1 MCLASVILDLS
12 IINLQSLTKSTY
24 DNEASKLAPRTE
36 NAFRHLLQGYDL
48 GPDVPEDLTGS
59 GEAII
64 KTLLA
69 LDQSGVIARGPSALR
84 QVPAT
89 VGNAVMATMS
99 PRDLRKRLKFDT
111 AWGPDEWGPIPF
123 LPPDDLLVKN
133 MESAWGDLY
142 NYRGLS
148 TSARGELLVSGVQV
162 CFPYH

>member
-1 MCLASVILDLS
+1 MNALS
-12 IINLQSLTKSTY
+12 W
-24 DNEASKLAPRTE
+24 
-36 NAFRHLLQGYDL
+36 FLQGYDL
-48 GPDVPEDLTGS
+48 GPDVPEDLAGA

-69 LDQSGVIARGPSALR
+69 LDQSGVTARGPSALK

-89 VGNAVMATMS
+89 VGTAAMATMS
-99 PRDLRKRLKFDT
+99 PRDLQQRLYFDS

-133 MESAWGDLY
+133 MESAWGELY

-148 TSARGELLVSGVQV
+148 TSARGELLISGVQV
-162 CFPYH
+162 CFPCC